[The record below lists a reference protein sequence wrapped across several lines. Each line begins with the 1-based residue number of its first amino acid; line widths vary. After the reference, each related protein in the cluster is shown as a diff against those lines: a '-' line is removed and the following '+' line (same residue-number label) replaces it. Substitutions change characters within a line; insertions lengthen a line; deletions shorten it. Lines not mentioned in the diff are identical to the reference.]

1 QASRRKRTKTLRD
14 NSNGGGRMKYVNYF
28 FAIYWAVLFALFVAG
43 VFEPDAVTIGC
54 ALLLSALNFVNMN
67 SVLEAR

>member
-1 QASRRKRTKTLRD
+1 
-14 NSNGGGRMKYVNYF
+14 MKYVNYF

-43 VFEPDAVTIGC
+43 VFEPGAVTIGC

-67 SVLEAR
+67 SALEAR